1 MRAPDELLYESE
13 SSLRLVDQ
21 AIEEL
26 GVDEPGVL
34 DVASVERLQLLV
46 ASLRDDLDA
55 LSNRLHVEGSSSKE
69 LEHVATLLAYMRR
82 RLSTATGDGNVES

>member
-26 GVDEPGVL
+26 GVDQAGEPDVATIDRVQYL
-34 DVASVERLQLLV
+34 VASVREE
-46 ASLRDDLDA
+46 LDA
-55 LSNRLHVEGSSSKE
+55 LSDRLHIEGSSSKE
-69 LEHVATLLAYMRR
+69 LAHVAMLLAYVRR
-82 RLSTATGDGNVES
+82 RLSTATGDASVEP

>member
-26 GVDEPGVL
+26 GVDQAGEL
-34 DVASVERLQLLV
+34 DVASIDRVQHLV
-46 ASLRDDLDA
+46 ASVREELDA
-55 LSNRLHVEGSSSKE
+55 LSNRLHIDGSSSKE
-69 LEHVATLLAYMRR
+69 LAHIATLLAYMRR
-82 RLSTATGDGNVES
+82 RLSTATGDGSVEP

>member
-26 GVDEPGVL
+26 RLDQPGVL
-34 DVASVERLQLLV
+34 DVAGVERIQELV
-46 ASLRDDLDA
+46 ASLRGELDA
-55 LSNRLHVEGSSSKE
+55 LSNRLHIEGSSSKE

-82 RLSTATGDGNVES
+82 RLATATGDGSVES